1 MSGNKIRRQHGETI
15 LQLFQ
20 HPFAFFQAALQER
33 QKSWRIHLSATF
45 EGLAHVRKSLGNRGE
60 IFGAVK
66 AGLFEVVEQA
76 LNIMSEHRYDLERRK
91 EYTPEQ

>member
-1 MSGNKIRRQHGETI
+1 MSGNKIRRQRGETL

-20 HPFAFFQAALQER
+20 QPFAFLQAALQER
-33 QKSWRIHLSATF
+33 QKSWGIHLPATV
-45 EGLAHVRKSLGNRGE
+45 EGLTHVRKCLGNRGE
-60 IFGAVK
+60 VFVAVK